1 MMMTIGQVTSD
12 DKILILGASGGV
24 GTGALLLAKMAGAE
38 VVVCASSDSKME
50 KLKSLGADHAMTYM
64 NNEFHKEF
72 MNYMENLDEG
82 DLKAGSLWSLTS
94 PEVIHGFHRFVV

>member
-1 MMMTIGQVTSD
+1 MTIGQVTSD

-50 KLKSLGADHAMTYM
+50 KLKSQSM
-64 NNEFHKEF
+64 
-72 MNYMENLDEG
+72 
-82 DLKAGSLWSLTS
+82 S
-94 PEVIHGFHRFVV
+94 